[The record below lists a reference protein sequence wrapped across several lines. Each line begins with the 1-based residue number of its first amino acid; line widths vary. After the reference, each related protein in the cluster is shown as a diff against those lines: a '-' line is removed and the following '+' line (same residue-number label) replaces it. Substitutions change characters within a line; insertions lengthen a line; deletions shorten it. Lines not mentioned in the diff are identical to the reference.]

1 MRHASVAALITAA
14 AVVLLAAPAAAQ
26 APDTGGWSPA
36 RTPWGHPD
44 LQGIWDQTTGT
55 PLERAA
61 DADDREFLTEE
72 EAAERERR
80 RFAAFDA
87 APRQGSPGNY
97 GSQWR
102 DGSRNALTR
111 TSLIIDPPD
120 GRIPPRTPAAERRS
134 VENQARRRDYPA
146 DSWEDRNLWERCIT
160 RGTPRVPN
168 NYNSNILILQTPDAV
183 VLLNEMIN
191 ETRVVSL
198 DGRPHLGPGIRLWNG
213 DSRGHWEGDT
223 LVVQTT
229 NFNARQQFRGLPVD
243 GLRLVERFTRT
254 GPDRMD
260 YEMTLDD
267 PAMYTRTWTVVL
279 PMTETGGPIFEYA
292 CHEGNY
298 GMEGI
303 LGRSPRRGTG
313 ASIGSRHARH
323 VLPPEGPRA
332 LRGGRQEPSGAG
344 GEVLRLVQR
353 GVRGRRAV
361 GAGEIADRPGGR
373 ARGAVS
379 LLHRR
384 L

>member
-1 MRHASVAALITAA
+1 MRHASVAAVIAAA
-14 AVVLLAAPAAAQ
+14 AVVVMAAPVAAQ
-26 APDTGGWSPA
+26 EQDADWTPTH
-36 RTPWGHPD
+36 TPWGHPD

-61 DADDREFLTEE
+61 DVADREFLSDE

-87 APRQGSPGNY
+87 PPRQGSPGNY

-111 TSLIIDPPD
+111 TSLIVDPPD
-120 GRIPPRTPAAERRS
+120 GRIPPLTPAAEQRAAA
-134 VENQARRRDYPA
+134 NQARRRDHPA

-168 NYNSNILILQTPDAV
+168 NYNSNILILQTPDTV

-191 ETRVVSL
+191 ETRVVNL
-198 DGRPHLGPGIRLWNG
+198 DGRPHLEPGIRLWNG

-223 LVVQTT
+223 LVVETI
-229 NFNARQQFRGLPVD
+229 NFSPKQQFRGFPVD

-254 GPDRMD
+254 GPDRMH

-267 PAMYTRTWTVVL
+267 PAMYTQPWTVVL
-279 PMTETGGPIFEYA
+279 PMIETGGPVFEYA

-303 LGRSPRRGTG
+303 LAGHR
-313 ASIGSRHARH
+313 A
-323 VLPPEGPRA
+323 EEQA
-332 LRGGRQEPSGAG
+332 LR
-344 GEVLRLVQR
+344 
-353 GVRGRRAV
+353 
-361 GAGEIADRPGGR
+361 
-373 ARGAVS
+373 
-379 LLHRR
+379 
-384 L
+384 

>member
-134 VENQARRRDYPA
+134 VENRRAGAIIRPTPGRTATSGSAASPAAPRAFRTTTTATSSSCRRR
-146 DSWEDRNLWERCIT
+146 T
-160 RGTPRVPN
+160 RW
-168 NYNSNILILQTPDAV
+168 S
-183 VLLNEMIN
+183 
-191 ETRVVSL
+191 
-198 DGRPHLGPGIRLWNG
+198 
-213 DSRGHWEGDT
+213 
-223 LVVQTT
+223 
-229 NFNARQQFRGLPVD
+229 
-243 GLRLVERFTRT
+243 
-254 GPDRMD
+254 
-260 YEMTLDD
+260 
-267 PAMYTRTWTVVL
+267 
-279 PMTETGGPIFEYA
+279 
-292 CHEGNY
+292 C
-298 GMEGI
+298 
-303 LGRSPRRGTG
+303 
-313 ASIGSRHARH
+313 
-323 VLPPEGPRA
+323 
-332 LRGGRQEPSGAG
+332 
-344 GEVLRLVQR
+344 
-353 GVRGRRAV
+353 
-361 GAGEIADRPGGR
+361 
-373 ARGAVS
+373 
-379 LLHRR
+379 
-384 L
+384 

>member
-134 VENQARRRDYPA
+134 VENQARRRDHPA

-229 NFNARQQFRGLPVD
+229 NFSAGQQFRGLPVD

-267 PAMYTRTWTVVL
+267 PTMYTRTWTVVL

-303 LGRSPRRGTG
+303 LAGHR
-313 ASIGSRHARH
+313 A
-323 VLPPEGPRA
+323 EERA
-332 LRGGRQEPSGAG
+332 LR
-344 GEVLRLVQR
+344 
-353 GVRGRRAV
+353 
-361 GAGEIADRPGGR
+361 
-373 ARGAVS
+373 
-379 LLHRR
+379 
-384 L
+384 